1 MLLTP
6 LQTFVMILAIA
17 LGSGLT
23 RFTPFFLFPQKKDP
37 PKLITY
43 IGRSLPP
50 AMMGLLVVFCLKGV
64 SVTSAP
70 HGIPELIAILV
81 ITAVHLWKGN
91 VLLSIVS
98 GTVVY
103 MVLVQGVFS

>member
-1 MLLTP
+1 
-6 LQTFVMILAIA
+6 MILAIA

-81 ITAVHLWKGN
+81 IIAVHLWKGN

>member
-50 AMMGLLVVFCLKGV
+50 AMMGLLGVFCLKGV

-91 VLLSIVS
+91 VLLSIGS

>member
-1 MLLTP
+1 
-6 LQTFVMILAIA
+6 MILAIA

-91 VLLSIVS
+91 VLLSIGS

>member
-91 VLLSIVS
+91 VLLSIGS